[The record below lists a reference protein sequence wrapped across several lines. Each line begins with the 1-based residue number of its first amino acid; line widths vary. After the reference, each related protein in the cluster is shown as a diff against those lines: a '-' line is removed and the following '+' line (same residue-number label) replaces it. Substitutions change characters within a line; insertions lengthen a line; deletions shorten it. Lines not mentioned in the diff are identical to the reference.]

1 MDELNPGTIEPAME
15 NGRPID
21 RGVDVHQATALAERL
36 VRPLGRRWLHVQAV
50 VERVEVLADALD
62 DRQTVVAA
70 AWLHDIGY
78 SPQISHTGFHPL
90 DGARYLRDEGW
101 PDRIVELV
109 AHHSGARYEAAER
122 GLEAELMAEF
132 SFRDDGADDV
142 LSAADLTTGPAG
154 ERFTYDERIAEILA
168 RYPVENPVHRAWLV
182 AAPVLRDAVERADAG
197 AGGSQSA
204 TG

>member
-1 MDELNPGTIEPAME
+1 ME
-15 NGRPID
+15 ESDPDLIKAAIRTCHLDD
-21 RGVDVHQATALAERL
+21 RRVDVHEAAPMAAKL

-50 VERVEVLADALD
+50 VERVEALAGARG
-62 DRQTVVAA
+62 DRQTVVVA

-109 AHHSGARYEAAER
+109 AHHSGARFEAAER
-122 GLEAELMAEF
+122 GLDDELAEF
-132 SFRDDGADDV
+132 PFRDDGLDDL

-154 ERFTYDERIAEILA
+154 ERFTYDERIAEILV

-182 AAPVLRDAVERADAG
+182 AAPVLREAVERAEAS

>member
-1 MDELNPGTIEPAME
+1 MLDQAAAIAEL
-15 NGRPID
+15 
-21 RGVDVHQATALAERL
+21 L

-50 VERVEVLADALD
+50 VERVEALVGADGG
-62 DRQTVVAA
+62 RQTVVAA
-70 AWLHDIGY
+70 AWLHDVGY
-78 SPQISHTGFHPL
+78 SPLIRHTGFHPL

-101 PDRIVELV
+101 PDRVVELV
-109 AHHSGARYEAAER
+109 AHHSGARFEAAER
-122 GLEAELMAEF
+122 GLEAELLSEF
-132 SFRDDGADDV
+132 SFRDDGLDDL

-182 AAPVLRDAVERADAG
+182 AAPVLREAVERAEAS